1 MLIVS
6 RFLENKT
13 EQLILVFGL
22 GLLGQAIL
30 QALSRDGITGIS
42 RIPFS
47 WADADDQD
55 RDAQLVLRRTQE
67 CAIGD
72 VTRIDIVWSAGRAG
86 FFASDVELENELRCF
101 QKVVSLAVALET
113 ELRRAD
119 LVFHFVSSA
128 GGIFEGQN
136 VTVGTKPV
144 ALRPYAST
152 KLREERDLVGSP
164 LSGCKLIYRPSS
176 VYGLGAPG
184 TRKGLI
190 NTLIE
195 KTVLYQPAL
204 LVGRPETLRDYVLAT
219 DVGGYISR
227 MINQPV
233 LEDKV
238 VLLASGKPT
247 MLFEIVARL
256 AKIMRRK
263 VFHRYLSD
271 SMNIADT
278 TFDPSVLPEDWHA
291 TDLETGMRQTARIVA
306 RSIYA

>member
-1 MLIVS
+1 MLIVN
-6 RFLENKT
+6 RLFENKT
-13 EQLILVFGL
+13 EQLILLFGI

-30 QALSRDGITGIS
+30 QALSCNGIAGIS
-42 RIPFS
+42 RIPFC
-47 WADADDQD
+47 WVDADEQE
-55 RDAQLVLRRTQE
+55 RDAELVLRRARE
-67 CAIGD
+67 CAIGG
-72 VTRIDIVWSAGRAG
+72 VVRVDIVWCAGRAG
-86 FFASDVELENELRCF
+86 FFASDVELETELCCF
-101 QKVVSLAVALET
+101 QKVLSLANALEAD
-113 ELRRAD
+113 LRRAD
-119 LVFHFVSSA
+119 FVFHFVSS
-128 GGIFEGQN
+128 GGGVFEGQN
-136 VTVGTKPV
+136 VIVGTKPV

-152 KLREERDLVGSP
+152 KLQQEHELLASP
-164 LSGCKLIYRPSS
+164 LSARKLIYRPSS

-195 KTVLYQPAL
+195 KTVLCQPAL

-219 DVGGYISR
+219 DIGGYISR

-233 LEDKV
+233 LEDRV
-238 VLLASGKPT
+238 ALLASGKPT

-271 SMNIADT
+271 STNIADT
-278 TFDPSVLPEDWHA
+278 TFDPSVLPEDWHP